1 MDFIVSIQF
10 IKIWIKYFTKLK
22 FYFDLNC
29 VCVKMFNS
37 QDTFIITCELFILL
51 VLVQLCIT
59 TYSDI
64 KQIENAILKKQE
76 KQEENVQTMS

>member
-1 MDFIVSIQF
+1 ML
-10 IKIWIKYFTKLK
+10 Y
-22 FYFDLNC
+22 
-29 VCVKMFNS
+29 S
-37 QDTFIITCELFILL
+37 QDTVIITCELFILF

-76 KQEENVQTMS
+76 KQEENVQTTS

>member
-1 MDFIVSIQF
+1 
-10 IKIWIKYFTKLK
+10 
-22 FYFDLNC
+22 
-29 VCVKMFNS
+29 MFNS

-64 KQIENAILKKQE
+64 KLIENAILKKQE
-76 KQEENVQTMS
+76 KQEENVQTTS

>member
-1 MDFIVSIQF
+1 MIVF
-10 IKIWIKYFTKLK
+10 YKIEIF

-29 VCVKMFNS
+29 VCIKMFNS

-64 KQIENAILKKQE
+64 KQIENAILKKQ
-76 KQEENVQTMS
+76 KIKENVQTTS